1 VPSHSPRRRVH
12 EGGALA
18 RTLMLRSCF
27 AHASLMLRSRFK
39 TKTLNIAPKQKIE
52 HSVDALL
59 YMPALSLPRARS
71 KTAATQN
78 ARVGKEGEAGAGTG
92 AGERGVRMREG
103 QVVRK
108 RTRRRGVPA
117 PALPGVGEGGGR
129 EGGKE
134 GDGGEGGEGE
144 EGEGADVNWAVDGDV
159 MLKEEKSFV
168 LSGCPDG
175 IIRVWEVLFRT
186 KGVSTSECVPKP

>member
-1 VPSHSPRRRVH
+1 V
-12 EGGALA
+12 A
-18 RTLMLRSCF
+18 RLRARSCF
-27 AHASLMLRSRFK
+27 AHASLTLQN
-39 TKTLNIAPKQKIE
+39 KTLNIASKQKIE

-78 ARVGKEGEAGAGTG
+78 ARVGKEGKAGAGTG

-108 RTRRRGVPA
+108 RTRRRGAPA
-117 PALPGVGEGGGR
+117 PALPGVGEGGGG

-144 EGEGADVNWAVDGDV
+144 EGEGADVNGDVDGDV

-175 IIRVWEVLFRT
+175 IIRVWEVLFPREMSRPV
-186 KGVSTSECVPKP
+186 KACSPRPSFPKAVLS